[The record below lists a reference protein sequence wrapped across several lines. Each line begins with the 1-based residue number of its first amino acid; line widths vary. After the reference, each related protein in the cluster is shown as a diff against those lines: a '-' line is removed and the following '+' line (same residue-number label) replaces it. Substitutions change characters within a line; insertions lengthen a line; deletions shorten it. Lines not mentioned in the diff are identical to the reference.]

1 MSAFAWNKS
10 LACSPEAFTL
20 NLCKSQLMEALKS
33 KTKRMTYELSSEFQV
48 KLEKADMGARLVAAM
63 TQHVTET
70 AMTFVSGAL
79 SSIQPARTNYKMVN
93 VSVPLHTT
101 KDTGLFIL

>member
-1 MSAFAWNKS
+1 MPETRVWRVLRKS
-10 LACSPEAFTL
+10 LLL
-20 NLCKSQLMEALKS
+20 NLYKSQLVEALKS
-33 KTKRMTYELSSEFQV
+33 KTKRMTYELSSEFQE
-48 KLEKADMGARLVAAM
+48 KLEKADMAARLVAAM

-70 AMTFVSGAL
+70 ATTFVSGVL